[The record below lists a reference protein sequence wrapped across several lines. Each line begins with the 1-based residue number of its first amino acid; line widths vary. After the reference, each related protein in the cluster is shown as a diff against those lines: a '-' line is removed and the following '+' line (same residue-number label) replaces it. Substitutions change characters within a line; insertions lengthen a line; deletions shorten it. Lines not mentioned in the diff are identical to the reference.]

1 MLNPLYDNYSIIPQ
15 YADYS
20 SHNDLPRLLLIQSE
34 QGWTLPRHNSDSE
47 LEIGSLMR
55 EQLGLTTTFLYI
67 AYDRYK
73 GDDDDEREEKHLVYA
88 LENHSPGVEPYKGRW
103 MSREDIAR
111 LDLLVPEHRPVI
123 EAWFDEMEHGSQ
135 EQRLPWMY
143 AGWYDS
149 TVAWIREQTEALG
162 YTITGDIQQVKVR
175 VWSEVM
181 RVPTDKGIVYFKA
194 VPGYFSYEP
203 PMTQLI
209 NRYAPTQTPP
219 VLVVDEQRLWMLM
232 RDAGTVLRG
241 ERDPK
246 RWEAML
252 PLYAQLQMKLIDHVD
267 ELLAVGVPDGRLMKL
282 PQVYKHI
289 LADKELLLLDVMEH
303 GRNELRPYM
312 QKKGMPMHEYEQ
324 LLSMMP
330 QVEAMCAKLASYN
343 IPETLHHD
351 DLHGNNVLWNG
362 ETYIFFDWSDC
373 AITHPFCSL
382 FIVLRVAKLVLK
394 FDEETQN
401 RLITAYL
408 TPWTRYAPMEQL
420 REAFAIAHRLGALLR
435 SWTYYYLI
443 KSLKPSMREEIEDA
457 LPYFLRVF
465 LGTEP
470 L

>member
-20 SHNDLPRLLLIQSE
+20 SPRLLLIQSG
-34 QGWTLPRHNSDSE
+34 QGWTLPRHNSDFESE
-47 LEIGSLMR
+47 INTLMR

-73 GDDDDEREEKHLVYA
+73 GDDNDEREEKHLVYA
-88 LENHSPGVEPYKGRW
+88 LENHSPGVEPRVGKW
-103 MSREDIAR
+103 MSREDIAQ

-123 EAWFDEMEHGSQ
+123 KVWFDEMEHGSH

-143 AGWYDS
+143 AGWYDGA
-149 TVAWIREQTEALG
+149 VAWIREQTVALG

-181 RVPTDKGIVYFKA
+181 RVSTDKGIVYFKA
-194 VPGYFSYEP
+194 VPGYFAYEP
-203 PMTQLI
+203 PMTQIIHL
-209 NRYAPTQTPP
+209 YAPTQTPP
-219 VLVVDEQRLWMLM
+219 VLAVDEQRLWMLM
-232 RDAGTVLRG
+232 RDAGTVMRG

-252 PLYAQLQMKLIDHVD
+252 PLYAQLQMKLINHVD

-282 PQVYKHI
+282 PQVYKRI
-289 LADKELLLLDVMEH
+289 LADKELLLLGQE
-303 GRNELRPYM
+303 
-312 QKKGMPMHEYEQ
+312 KGLPMHEYEQ
-324 LLSMMP
+324 LLSMTP
-330 QVEAMCAKLASYN
+330 QVEEMCAKLASYN

-382 FIVLRVAKLVLK
+382 FIVLRVAKFVLK

-408 TPWTRYAPMEQL
+408 MPWTRYAPMEQL

-443 KSLKPSMREEIEDA
+443 KNLEPSMRGELEDG

-465 LGTEP
+465 LGTES